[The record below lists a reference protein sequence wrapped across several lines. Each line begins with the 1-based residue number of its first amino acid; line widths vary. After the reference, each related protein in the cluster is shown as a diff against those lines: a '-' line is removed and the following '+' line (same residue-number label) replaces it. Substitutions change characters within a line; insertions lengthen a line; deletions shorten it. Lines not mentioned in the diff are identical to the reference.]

1 MLKYV
6 NSVSGYTTTFSYSS
20 LIIIMLIIIVK
31 KPISCSFPGNVTLYE
46 CPHFSLTTNPW
57 KQNYWL
63 YFINES
69 T

>member
-6 NSVSGYTTTFSYSS
+6 NPVSGYTTTFSYCS
-20 LIIIMLIIIVK
+20 LIIIMLIIIDK
-31 KPISCSFPGNVTLYE
+31 KPISHSFPCNVTLYE
-46 CPHFSLTTNPW
+46 CPHFSLTTTPW

-63 YFINES
+63 SFINES